1 MEHVATLCALST
13 VGIAAT
19 GFALGCQERRSFSA
33 SVARRRNTISRCT
46 QSSYP
51 ATPTDTNGPPRAGQ
65 FVTDAPSN
73 CTAHGNDAQADS
85 GRQIIGDQGLT
96 KPALFQRRR
105 ERRRR
110 QTYSNPPLKP
120 SSDFPSP
127 APNTA
132 RPATSWLRRLS
143 ALSSNTDSPL
153 SSPRPASSSMH
164 GSTAPISPRA
174 EQPSRGPNKL
184 VKRSTSQHS
193 ISQPSGRTFTFRRPA
208 TSHQRSA
215 DMEYLATL
223 KSNEELPRTP
233 ATLEGSRGLASQNGA
248 DNIWRPYFG
257 SSRNEA
263 FEKPPGTFS
272 TSIRP
277 KDPPI
282 QLITPD
288 RSKYPTLMLSTS
300 LDSRK
305 PRHASV
311 IETPI
316 PSSHLQFN
324 DPFQLAKDTTDNANS
339 PAPKDQQEPRH
350 SFSFNDMTGGSSIS
364 QVASKTGTLHSP
376 KDDPVFHSKTRNVS
390 NPLPQRSESLDPN
403 APVTPRLRRKRNFT
417 DSSVF
422 RRPQTAP
429 HGEFSILK
437 SSQSRESHPNPVFAP
452 FGMYAP
458 TEITPGYLN
467 GQVNNGSIHQS
478 PPNLQGPGSP
488 PIVRY
493 PRIKRLSVT
502 TSDRASTVIGSDDT
516 RIFTSGDEDETDFQS
531 ESVFDSFRTR
541 ITASSLS
548 GRRGPNIETIF
559 QDIPAAEIVKD
570 KPATFD
576 DFVLPDSFLSQ
587 STPQS
592 PSSISNL
599 NSVST
604 PVPVSHVRDEDETPT
619 PSAKTVSRITIPS
632 SPSKSAEF
640 QRAYQGGSALI
651 GEGKQQ
657 DVPSSPPFRAVEDME
672 DVKLEISPKT
682 LPESLP
688 ATVSRSDASVLTRK
702 TSGIGTKASVFD
714 WSEPSL
720 NERDMQN
727 SNNRP
732 RTVDGKQCTD
742 VRSSLG
748 PGRKAPSMVHLRSQS
763 VPVSRDSP
771 PSNQPSLKFGTWRL
785 GNKGVSEDWDGDFD
799 FGDSDDHS
807 VDEDGKIGS
816 GGRDHHHT
824 MKVPQAIIE
833 TQASVRGQFSQVQEL
848 MLLVEELKRLRMQGN
863 MLRVV
868 DGPSSELWKEAE
880 GIINLATVEDDEN
893 NCPPPLSPS
902 SHLSF
907 DSFDFDSSPTQKT
920 PKRNDN
926 DVRRPPLS
934 DWPNPSPN
942 TSPSR
947 RNDTSTKAMTVL
959 ETISQHR
966 ESSDSHSPCVYPQ
979 QKLPFD
985 TQSLRDLVVRAGV
998 VTRALKEVIRKA
1010 EGVEPISEPPFP
1022 QDPPFSRIFEQS
1034 A

>member
-1 MEHVATLCALST
+1 M
-13 VGIAAT
+13 
-19 GFALGCQERRSFSA
+19 
-33 SVARRRNTISRCT
+33 
-46 QSSYP
+46 
-51 ATPTDTNGPPRAGQ
+51 
-65 FVTDAPSN
+65 
-73 CTAHGNDAQADS
+73 
-85 GRQIIGDQGLT
+85 T
-96 KPALFQRRR
+96 KPGPFQRRR
-105 ERRRR
+105 EHRRR

-143 ALSSNTDSPL
+143 AMSSNTESPL

-164 GSTAPISPRA
+164 ASIAPLSPRA
-174 EQPSRGPNKL
+174 DQPSRGPNKL

-193 ISQPSGRTFTFRRPA
+193 ITNHLSGRTLTFRRPA

-215 DMEYLATL
+215 DMEYLASL
-223 KSNEELPRTP
+223 KSNEP
-233 ATLEGSRGLASQNGA
+233 ATLEGPRGLGTQNGG

-257 SSRNEA
+257 SSRNQA
-263 FEKPPGTFS
+263 FEKPPGTLL

-288 RSKYPTLMLSTS
+288 PSKYPILMLSTS
-300 LDSRK
+300 INSLK
-305 PRHASV
+305 PRHTSV
-311 IETPI
+311 IENPV
-316 PSSHLQFN
+316 PSSQLQFS
-324 DPFQLAKDTTDNANS
+324 DPFQLANDTTADNNAKS
-339 PAPKDQQEPRH
+339 PVPKDQQEPRH
-350 SFSFNDMTGGSSIS
+350 SFSFNDITGGSSTS
-364 QVASKTGTLHSP
+364 RVASKAGSLHSP
-376 KDDPVFHSKTRNVS
+376 KDDPVFQAKTRNVS
-390 NPLPQRSESLDPN
+390 NPLPLRSASLDPN
-403 APVTPRLRRKRNFT
+403 TPVAPRLRRKRNFT

-437 SSQSRESHPNPVFAP
+437 SSQTRESQTNPVFAP
-452 FGMYAP
+452 FGTYAP
-458 TEITPGYLN
+458 TETTPSYLN
-467 GQVNNGSIHQS
+467 GQVNNGSVQQS

-548 GRRGPNIETIF
+548 GHRGPNIETIF
-559 QDIPAAEIVKD
+559 QDIASGETVKD
-570 KPATFD
+570 NPTAFD
-576 DFVLPDSFLSQ
+576 DFVLPDSFLPPL
-587 STPQS
+587 TPQS
-592 PSSISNL
+592 LSSISNL
-599 NSVST
+599 NSGST

-619 PSAKTVSRITIPS
+619 PPAKTVPRLTIPS

-640 QRAYQGGSALI
+640 QQAYQGELALI
-651 GEGKQQ
+651 GEGKRQ
-657 DVPSSPPFRAVEDME
+657 DVPSSPAFRAVEDME
-672 DVKLEISPKT
+672 DVKLELSPKT

-688 ATVSRSDASVLTRK
+688 ATVSRSDASVLTMK
-702 TSGIGTKASVFD
+702 TSGIGTKPSVFD

-742 VRSSLG
+742 VRGSRG

-771 PSNQPSLKFGTWRL
+771 PANQPSSKFGTWRL

-807 VDEDGKIGS
+807 VDENGKIGS
-816 GGRDHHHT
+816 GDRHHHHT

-833 TQASVRGQFSQVQEL
+833 TQASVHGQFSQVQEL
-848 MLLVEELKRLRMQGN
+848 MLLVEELKRLRIQGN
-863 MLRVV
+863 MLGVIE
-868 DGPSSELWKEAE
+868 GPSSELWKEAE
-880 GIINLATVEDDEN
+880 GIVNLATVEDDEN

-907 DSFDFDSSPTQKT
+907 DSFDFDSSPTQMT
-920 PKRNDN
+920 PKRNDS

-934 DWPNPSPN
+934 AWPNPSPN
-942 TSPSR
+942 TSPPR
-947 RNDTSTKAMTVL
+947 RNDTSAKAMTVL
-959 ETISQHR
+959 ETIYQHR
-966 ESSDSHSPCVYPQ
+966 ESSDSRSPCVYLQ

-998 VTRALKEVIRKA
+998 VTRALKEVIRRA
-1010 EGVEPISEPPFP
+1010 EGVEPTSEHPFP